1 MVLHEK
7 LLLRRAEAD
16 KEHIGPGGVDLLD
29 DRGFVLEIAVVHAA
43 DMQLRVLFEHF
54 LRGKLCDAGLAAEQ
68 EQTAAGLLED
78 GEQTVGKVDAR
89 DLLLERR
96 L

>member
-1 MVLHEK
+1 
-7 LLLRRAEAD
+7 
-16 KEHIGPGGVDLLD
+16 
-29 DRGFVLEIAVVHAA
+29 
-43 DMQLRVLFEHF
+43 MQLRVLFEHF

-68 EQTAAGLLED
+68 KQAAAGLLEN

>member
-1 MVLHEK
+1 MK
-7 LLLRRAEAD
+7 LDIMGLQFDNVTMDEA
-16 KEHIGPGGVDLLD
+16 
-29 DRGFVLEIAVVHAA
+29 
-43 DMQLRVLFEHF
+43 
-54 LRGKLCDAGLAAEQ
+54 
-68 EQTAAGLLED
+68 AAGLLEN